1 MKYTISKKEMSRRLK
16 AFSTLSA
23 SLTAGV
29 ILASFVLRFS
39 VPVIA
44 YFCIVFVFVLT
55 EVLLFKLFDSLSRV
69 IVIISDKRLERVNG
83 GKSENYIIADIK
95 EIRIKRTKRNIIR
108 EIHIS
113 FPDGKG
119 IFISAL
125 EEFEDFISTLTSRLG
140 KDVVIKKIREPID
153 FDHPL
158 FYSVLGFPISFA
170 CILLFKTVTH
180 VDFFKMKG
188 IIFIFFIYLF
198 SVGIYFLIKKPLS
211 QRYGNKNYPADYV
224 VGLFM
229 VCCGICCLLAGLF
242 LLP

>member
-1 MKYTISKKEMSRRLK
+1 MKYTISKKEMSRRIK

-29 ILASFVLRFS
+29 ILASFVLQFPVS
-39 VPVIA
+39 VIA
-44 YFCIVFVFVLT
+44 YFCIVFVFVLI
-55 EVLLFKLFDSLSRV
+55 VALLFKLFDSLSRV
-69 IVIISDKRLERVNG
+69 TVILSDKRLERING

-95 EIRIKRTKRNIIR
+95 EIRIKRTKSNIIR

-113 FPDGKG
+113 FLDGKG

-125 EEFEDFISTLTSRLG
+125 EEFEDFISELTSRLG

-158 FYSVLGFPISFA
+158 FYSILGFPISFA
-170 CILLFKTVTH
+170 CIFLFKIIARA
-180 VDFFKMKG
+180 DFFKMKS
-188 IIFIFFIYLF
+188 IIFVFSIYLF
-198 SVGIYFLIKKPLS
+198 AAGIYFPFKKPIS
-211 QRYGNKNYPADYV
+211 ERYGKKSYPVDYI

-242 LLP
+242 MLP

>member
-1 MKYTISKKEMSRRLK
+1 MK

-29 ILASFVLRFS
+29 ILASFVLRFPVS
-39 VPVIA
+39 VIA
-44 YFCIVFVFVLT
+44 YFCIVFVFFLLV
-55 EVLLFKLFDSLSRV
+55 VLLFKLFDSLSRV
-69 IVIISDKRLERVNG
+69 TVILSDKQLERIYG

-95 EIRIKRTKRNIIR
+95 EISIKRTKKNMIR

-125 EEFEDFISTLTSRLG
+125 EEFEDFISELTSSLG
-140 KDVVIKKIREPID
+140 KDVVIKRIREPID

-170 CILLFKTVTH
+170 CIFLFKIITRA
-180 VDFFKMKG
+180 DFFKMKV
-188 IIFIFFIYLF
+188 IIFIFSVYLF
-198 SVGIYFLIKKPLS
+198 SVGIYFLFKKPVS
-211 QRYGNKNYPADYV
+211 QRYGNKNYPADYI

-242 LLP
+242 MLP

>member
-1 MKYTISKKEMSRRLK
+1 MSRRIK

-29 ILASFVLRFS
+29 ILASFVLQFPVS
-39 VPVIA
+39 VIA
-44 YFCIVFVFVLT
+44 YFCIVFVFFLIV
-55 EVLLFKLFDSLSRV
+55 VLLFQLFNFLSRV
-69 IVIISDKRLERVNG
+69 IVILSDKRLERIYG
-83 GKSENYIIADIK
+83 GKSEIYNIADIK
-95 EIRIKRTKRNIIR
+95 EISIKRTTRNVIR

-113 FPDGKG
+113 FLDGKG

-125 EEFEDFISTLTSRLG
+125 EEFENFISELTSSLG

-170 CILLFKTVTH
+170 CIFLFKIVTSA
-180 VDFFKMKG
+180 DFFKMKV

-198 SVGIYFLIKKPLS
+198 SVGIYFLFKKPLS
-211 QRYGNKNYPADYV
+211 QRYGSKNHFADYA

-229 VCCGICCLLAGLF
+229 VCCGICCLFAGLF
-242 LLP
+242 MLP